1 MSFFDADDESNT
13 ARLVYIFY
21 MAGILLYLLTLI
33 GVIVAYTHKAEAPDW
48 LKSHYEFQIRTF
60 WITLLLLI
68 AGWTTM
74 SMGGIGFLILATWA
88 IWLIVRCVSAYRLL
102 KRKTPHPDPTTLLY

>member
-21 MAGILLYLLTLI
+21 MAGIILYLLTLI
-33 GVIVAYTHKAEAPDW
+33 GVIVAYTHKAEAPEW

-60 WITLLLLI
+60 WITLLFMS
-68 AGWTTM
+68 AGWLTISTGM
-74 SMGGIGFLILATWA
+74 VGFLILLTWA
-88 IWLIVRCVSAYRLL
+88 IWLIVRCVIAYRLL
-102 KRKTPHPDPTTLLY
+102 KSKTPHPDPTTLLY